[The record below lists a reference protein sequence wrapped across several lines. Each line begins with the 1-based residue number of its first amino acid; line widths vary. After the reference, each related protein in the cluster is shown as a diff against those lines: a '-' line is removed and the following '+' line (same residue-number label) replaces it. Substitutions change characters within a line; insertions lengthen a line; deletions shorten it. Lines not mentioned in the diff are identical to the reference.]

1 MKAAGLTEQ
10 YRLNVR
16 ADPDIEAGLAALAL
30 GRGGRG
36 TVTSQKDD
44 GQNHRRCGTSRARDP
59 GFRTP

>member
-44 GQNHRRCGTSRARDP
+44 GQNHRGCGP
-59 GFRTP
+59 P